1 MIYNYMVINK
11 YIVNWKYIIFYRLM
25 FWFVI
30 DWNILLYINFLR
42 SVRGIK
48 WIEMLYVD
56 DWKRVLD

>member
-1 MIYNYMVINK
+1 
-11 YIVNWKYIIFYRLM
+11 M

-56 DWKRVLD
+56 DWKRVLDWNIVYMVIIGKVKGNTY

>member
-1 MIYNYMVINK
+1 
-11 YIVNWKYIIFYRLM
+11 M

-42 SVRGIK
+42 SVKGIK